1 MDINKCLENLALSL
15 QSIGLNISPKTWTI
29 SQHGPTVHVNIEFQQ
44 CALSHQDPLVHVI
57 NPPVRKL
64 QRKSPST
71 LRRDRTRRENY
82 MKKMAHQSMDFHRN
96 STERQISDNFVYLNV
111 HAAEF
116 KPQAVPANNLK
127 PDDCDLPFAYC
138 KPSDIQHSMDGADV
152 LKTDLIQTKFRLQ
165 SVTKELKSLKHL
177 NADYSKNNS
186 ELKSHMSE
194 LSIKLQKVKN
204 ELVYMKEQED
214 SYKAKIRDLGQKLQ
228 EPQRPRR
235 PGQHPPDVEHHEA
248 KRHSYYRP
256 QQAFGYQGRRTP
268 RHWNYGSRHKEM
280 NDSLGYDEHQQGRK
294 YNDTLTDNSFSEQLQ
309 DFRDLLQK
317 AKNQYENNIWNL
329 E

>member
-1 MDINKCLENLALSL
+1 
-15 QSIGLNISPKTWTI
+15 
-29 SQHGPTVHVNIEFQQ
+29 
-44 CALSHQDPLVHVI
+44 
-57 NPPVRKL
+57 
-64 QRKSPST
+64 
-71 LRRDRTRRENY
+71 
-82 MKKMAHQSMDFHRN
+82 MDFHRN

-138 KPSDIQHSMDGADV
+138 KLSDIQHSMDGADV

-186 ELKSHMSE
+186 ELNSHMSE

-256 QQAFGYQGRRTP
+256 QQAFGYQGRRTQ

-294 YNDTLTDNSFSEQLQ
+294 YIDTLTDNSFSKQLQ

-329 E
+329 V